1 MNIVLVGYRAA
12 GKSTLGRLLS
22 NTLDMPFLD
31 IDRGI
36 EQRIGKQTLTE
47 FYIEVGEEGFR
58 PIETDVVIEMCSA
71 NNAVIAFGAG
81 SLTRERNQQA
91 ATENSLVVYLQ
102 VPVAELWQRIQ
113 SDPSSNQTRPNLAGG
128 GMEEVVHMLAQR
140 EPIYLACADL
150 VVDGTKEPE
159 ALLQRAVEAYRRA
172 APHQV

>member
-12 GKSTLGRLLS
+12 GKSTLGRLLP

-47 FYIEVGEEGFR
+47 FYSEVGEEGFR
-58 PIETDVVIEMCSA
+58 PIETDVVVEMCSS
-71 NNAVIAFGAG
+71 NRAVIAFGAG
-81 SLTRERNQQA
+81 SLTREHNQQA
-91 ATENSLVVYLQ
+91 ATENSLLVYLQ

-113 SDPSSNQTRPNLAGG
+113 SDPSSDQTRPNLAGG

-140 EPIYLACADL
+140 EPVYLACADL
-150 VVDGTKEPE
+150 VVDGTEHPE
-159 ALLQRAVEAYRRA
+159 AMLQRVVEAYQRA
-172 APHQV
+172 ASTQA